1 MMWPKLS
8 SQGNFKAFI
17 KEQHMFNSVSEE
29 KNQRTKEGSRKPRA
43 SNKVEDIK
51 NQQNK
56 KWILLK
62 KNQMR

>member
-29 KNQRTKEGSRKPRA
+29 KKQRTKEGSRKPRA

-51 NQQNK
+51 NQ
-56 KWILLK
+56 
-62 KNQMR
+62 